1 MRTQGLNPVRH
12 LNTKETENLL
22 WRGATLKLVFYNIN
36 KKVLIITFVYFKKRT
51 KQLARKSDSTV
62 PGVSKQL
69 KTCCTLR
76 KAGDELLSME
86 PGLSTEENIIL
97 KKNSESSELTDQSPF
112 ERIRMSGTLLY
123 QKILFFKS
131 IIWSLHTFL

>member
-1 MRTQGLNPVRH
+1 MRTQGQNQVRH

-97 KKNSESSELTDQSPF
+97 KKTSESNELTNQSQF
-112 ERIRMSGTLLY
+112 KRLRMSGSLLR
-123 QKILFFKS
+123 QKILFHKC
-131 IIWSLHTFL
+131 ITCSLHTFL